1 LNTNRNTDTKKNM
14 SENYSDIYRLN
25 IFSLFSSVYIEENF
39 LSLNTKG
46 NTVENEEI
54 KKITC
59 HYYMQNYRGN
69 MFVANTRW

>member
-1 LNTNRNTDTKKNM
+1 M

-39 LSLNTKG
+39 MSLNTEG

-59 HYYMQNYRGN
+59 HYYM
-69 MFVANTRW
+69 